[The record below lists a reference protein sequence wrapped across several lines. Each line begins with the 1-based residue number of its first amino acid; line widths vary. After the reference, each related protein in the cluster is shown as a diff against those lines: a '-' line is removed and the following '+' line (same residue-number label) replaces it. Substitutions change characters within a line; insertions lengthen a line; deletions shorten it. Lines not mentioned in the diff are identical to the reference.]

1 MNRGYTV
8 DQYIKKIDHLR
19 KLVPHISITSD
30 VIVGFPGE
38 TKKDYQET
46 IDMMEKIRFDSL
58 FSFKYSEREG
68 TAAQKLKGKVDE
80 DEKLRRLEALQMLQ
94 NQHTLERNTEL
105 EGRIQELLV
114 EGRSRNSENDLM
126 GRTSSWKIVNFK
138 GELDLIGKLMNVKIS
153 KAYIHSL
160 RGKLP

>member
-1 MNRGYTV
+1 
-8 DQYIKKIDHLR
+8 
-19 KLVPHISITSD
+19 
-30 VIVGFPGE
+30 
-38 TKKDYQET
+38 
-46 IDMMEKIRFDSL
+46 
-58 FSFKYSEREG
+58 
-68 TAAQKLKGKVDE
+68 
-80 DEKLRRLEALQMLQ
+80 MLQ